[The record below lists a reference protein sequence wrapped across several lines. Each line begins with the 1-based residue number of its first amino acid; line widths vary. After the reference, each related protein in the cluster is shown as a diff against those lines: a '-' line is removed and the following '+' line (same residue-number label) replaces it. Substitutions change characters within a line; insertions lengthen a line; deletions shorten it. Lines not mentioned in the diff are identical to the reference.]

1 MDDLL
6 LFTPTKASHFEKLED
21 LLKALCKNG
30 LKISPK
36 KCQLFKTDLQYMGN
50 TIFIRN
56 KRVCVRPLRS
66 RIEAIQKLKPPT
78 MIKGCQ
84 SFAGMVNFVSLFC
97 PELQKLLK
105 LIYDLT
111 RKGRQFIWGKEQQQ
125 AFDEIKR
132 RLQRPPVLHL
142 PNRHGHFQLYSD
154 TSKFTTGSALYQ
166 IQNGQPRLIAYA
178 SKRMPEAAKNYSITE
193 LEMCGLAMNI
203 ATFSHLLKK
212 VDFDAIVNHLAITHI
227 MRSKAEPAT
236 TRIKRLL
243 ELLSPYS
250 FNLYYIKGKDMVLS
264 NFLSR
269 QQMDDSNP
277 HELIPI
283 SFLLRDQVS
292 DYFYRIDNEI
302 NLPRKD
308 KYLVQ
313 TRSQV
318 RSSGI
323 RLPEIHGANKGLD
336 PHVQPGKQKS
346 FPIQTVN
353 KGMPTHPIP
362 KPRIG
367 QGRAGLRRKVKA
379 PQPIT
384 SPHPLPAQP
393 ITEHDSRTV
402 VPLPEPTNQLQSHVQ
417 SQILPRPLSQHH
429 PIDPTHIPQQIG
441 PKIQHRPTPSYHD
454 PYARPPPKPPDI
466 SDPLDSQKDLLDND
480 LDRKVEIEEN
490 LPFQEGIILE
500 IYERPD
506 ISYIQEPQELKDL
519 VDTTKLIQKYLPKQ
533 TDIDKILDIIK
544 RKVLKGTHLPL
555 TIKEIQAGYLTS
567 PYFKDLYLF
576 LSQNK
581 LPSKRSA
588 IKKVEMLAES
598 FVLLDSLIFKLVTTP
613 DKEAAVL
620 AIPEICVDKIITLY
634 HTSLFA
640 GHQGVVKTYLTMMKD
655 KFFIPNLMH
664 YLRSFIKGC
673 HVCQLSRSDKLPTRQ
688 LQPRIYLNYRP
699 LSKLSMD
706 LKVMP
711 RSQKGHKFI
720 LCIIDEMTNYL
731 ITVPI
736 FQSRSEEVGEALIEH
751 VISKFCAPDCII
763 MDQDSAFMS
772 NLMSYLFRKLNIK
785 IMTVAPYN
793 HQSLQ
798 VEHGIKTLSQI
809 LTKHLSGQ
817 GQMWHK
823 YLPLATFT
831 HNTFN
836 SPNLANY
843 SPYELVFGR
852 KPKLLLD
859 LEMDPDVRVSG
870 THREYL
876 LQLRKRLEYLHKL
889 LQEFRMKRLAL
900 LNKDRDDFQYNSG
913 DLVYIISPLTS
924 QLRTASRK
932 VSIKYVGPLAV
943 YKIVDP
949 HNYLLITLDGKLL
962 RGLFEHERLKPAVIR
977 TNHVM
982 NLSKLKQVMS
992 SGLLLP

>member
-1 MDDLL
+1 
-6 LFTPTKASHFEKLED
+6 
-21 LLKALCKNG
+21 
-30 LKISPK
+30 
-36 KCQLFKTDLQYMGN
+36 
-50 TIFIRN
+50 
-56 KRVCVRPLRS
+56 
-66 RIEAIQKLKPPT
+66 
-78 MIKGCQ
+78 
-84 SFAGMVNFVSLFC
+84 MVNFVSLFC

-105 LIYDLT
+105 PIYDLT
-111 RKGRQFIWGKEQQQ
+111 RKGRQFLWEKEQQQ

-142 PNRHGHFQLYSD
+142 PDRHGRFQLYSD
-154 TSKFTTGSALYQ
+154 TSKFATGSALYQ

-212 VDFDAIVNHLAITHI
+212 VDFDAIVDHLAITHI

-264 NFLSR
+264 DFLSR
-269 QQMDDSNP
+269 QKTDDSNP

-283 SFLLRDQVS
+283 SFSLRDQVS
-292 DYFYRIDNEI
+292 DYFYHFDNEI

-308 KYLVQ
+308 KYMVQ

-318 RSSGI
+318 RTSGI
-323 RLPEIHGANKGLD
+323 KVPEIHGAHKGLD
-336 PHVQPGKQKS
+336 PHVQPGKQKPL
-346 FPIQTVN
+346 PIQIVN

-379 PQPIT
+379 PLPIA
-384 SPHPLPAQP
+384 SPHPLPVQP
-393 ITEHDSRTV
+393 MTEHDSRTAM
-402 VPLPEPTNQLQSHVQ
+402 PLPEPTNQSQSHIQ
-417 SQILPRPLSQHH
+417 SQIWPRQSSQHH
-429 PIDPTHIPQQIG
+429 PTDPTLIPQQIG

-454 PYARPPPKPPDI
+454 PFSRPPPKHPDI
-466 SDPLDSQKDLLDND
+466 LDPLDNRKDLLDND
-480 LDRKVEIEEN
+480 SDRKVEIEEN
-490 LPFQEGIILE
+490 SPFQEGIISE

-506 ISYIQEPQELKDL
+506 NSYVQEPQELTDL
-519 VDTTKLIQKYLPKQ
+519 IDTTKLIQKYLPKQ
-533 TDIDKILDIIK
+533 MDIDKILDIIK

-555 TIKEIQAGYLTS
+555 TVKEIQAGYLTS

-576 LSQNK
+576 LTQNK
-581 LPSKRSA
+581 LPSKRFA
-588 IKKVEMLAES
+588 IKKVETLAES
-598 FVLLDSLIFKLVTTP
+598 FVLLDSLMFKLVTTP
-613 DKEAAVL
+613 NKETAVL
-620 AIPEICVDKIITLY
+620 AIPEICVDKIIALY

-640 GHQGVVKTYLTMMKD
+640 GHQGVVKTYLTMKD

-688 LQPRIYLNYRP
+688 LQPQIYLNYRP

-736 FQSRSEEVGEALIEH
+736 IRSRSEEVGEALIEH

-798 VEHGIKTLSQI
+798 AEHGIKTLSQI

-823 YLPLATFT
+823 YLPLATFA

-836 SPNLANY
+836 SPNLANH

-859 LEMDPDVRVSG
+859 LETDPDVRVSG
-870 THREYL
+870 THKEYL
-876 LQLRKRLEYLHKL
+876 LHLRKRLEYLHKL

-932 VSIKYVGPLAV
+932 VSIKYVGPLVV

-949 HNYLLITLDGKLL
+949 HNYLLMTLDGKLL

-977 TNHVM
+977 TNQGNVM